1 MSYDNLWQNDFENF
15 YERKRL
21 MEGKLKHFLKE
32 ETVLCVALL
41 LAACS
46 ALLIHPDPQYLSYI
60 DFRTLAILFCLMG
73 AMAGLQKTG
82 VFQWVAQG
90 LLGRVKNA
98 RQLVCILVLLC
109 FFSSMAITND
119 VALITFVPFTFI
131 VLSLLG
137 AEERKRLVV
146 PVVVLQTIAANLGSM
161 LTPVGNPQNLYLYGR
176 AGVSLGSFIGL
187 MLPYTLV
194 SFLFILLWSVVQFRA
209 YDTPIHV
216 SFDENIRLSQKGLP
230 LAVYLALFGLDLL
243 AVARVLPYE
252 LALAATVLGLLA
264 VDRSMFARVDYSLL
278 LTFVGFFIF
287 IGNIGRLPVFYD
299 FLRRA
304 VSGNEL
310 LAGAAASQIISN
322 VPAALLLSGFTNDL
336 SSLIVGVNIG
346 GLGTL
351 IASMASL
358 ISYKFIAREE
368 GGVKGAY
375 FRWFTFTNLCFLA
388 VLLIFSLH

>member
-1 MSYDNLWQNDFENF
+1 MEN
-15 YERKRL
+15 
-21 MEGKLKHFLKE
+21 KLKHFLKE

-46 ALLIHPDPQYLSYI
+46 ALLIHPDLQYLSYI
-60 DFRTLAILFCLMG
+60 DFRTLAILFCLMS

-98 RQLVCILVLLC
+98 RQLVCILVLMC

-146 PVVVLQTIAANLGSM
+146 PVVALQTIAANLGSM

-194 SFLFILLWSVVQFRA
+194 SFLFILLWSAIQFRA
-209 YDTPIHV
+209 YDTPIRV
-216 SFDENIRLSQKGLP
+216 SFDESICPSQKGL
-230 LAVYLALFGLDLL
+230 LVYLAMFGLDLL

-252 LALAATVLGLLA
+252 IALAATVLGLLI

-368 GGVKGAY
+368 GDVKGTY
-375 FRWFTFTNLCFLA
+375 FRWFTFTNLCFLV
-388 VLLIFSLH
+388 VLLMFSLR

>member
-1 MSYDNLWQNDFENF
+1 
-15 YERKRL
+15 
-21 MEGKLKHFLKE
+21 MEEKIIRFFKN

-46 ALLIHPDPQYLSYI
+46 AFLIHPDLKYISYI

-90 LLGRVKNA
+90 LLGRVKNT
-98 RQLVCILVLLC
+98 RQLVLILVLLC
-109 FFSSMAITND
+109 FFSSMVITND

-131 VLSLLG
+131 VLGLAG
-137 AEERKRLVV
+137 AEIRKRLIV

-161 LTPVGNPQNLYLYGR
+161 LTPVGNPQNLYLYGK
-176 AGVSLGSFIGL
+176 AGVSLGSFIRL
-187 MLPYTLV
+187 MLPYTFV
-194 SFLFILLWSVVQFRA
+194 SLLFIVIWGAVEFRT
-209 YDTPIHV
+209 YDVPIRV
-216 SFDENIRLSQKGLP
+216 SFDEDVRLSHKGFP
-230 LAVYLALFGLDLL
+230 IAVYLTLFGVDLL
-243 AVARVLPYE
+243 AVARVVPYG
-252 LALAATVLGLLA
+252 AALGLTVAALLL

-299 FLRRA
+299 FLRKI
-304 VSGNEL
+304 VSGHEL
-310 LAGAAASQIISN
+310 LAGAAASQLISN
-322 VPAALLLSGFTNDL
+322 VPAALLLSGFTSDL

-358 ISYKFIAREE
+358 ISYRFVIREE
-368 GGVKGAY
+368 GGAKGDY
-375 FRWFTFTNLCFLA
+375 FRHFTVTNLCFLA
-388 VLLIFSLH
+388 VLLVFSVV